1 MPTRS
6 TAFSSFDVQPRSG
19 EGINGSLTPARP
31 PRQNTKST
39 HGIPIYPYDAS
50 NENASRHARQGDR
63 GSAGLSAHVGEV
75 VAGEGM
81 PSGLRQG
88 SRSSDPLTGCAA
100 GKGGINLQATEAKID
115 ELERGEFDLKL
126 KLFYMEEQLEL
137 AAGGTDVLQLH
148 KEVMEAKLHR
158 AQAEERARAAGDAL
172 SGLEAKCRELQA
184 QVRDVEAQR
193 AKDRENWASLEGE
206 SETKLRKHTHLLED
220 ALRAERA
227 ENQRLRAA
235 RDNRRRS
242 WDVPGGSGEQQPRAS
257 PRRRS
262 SGEYEHVD
270 QVGPRRVGNGSWGGL
285 AREHHEHDRQLAA
298 KVRSQDSS
306 LRSLRAD
313 VSTLRRRL
321 RTQAETLVK
330 QREENTTVR
339 RAAEQVACVEAEE
352 IARLAVDLERAVRA
366 ANAEAEKRRHA
377 EKCLQAAETRLLDA
391 TAGCS
396 PLVLPRPERARSPR
410 ASAGRVEAPARR
422 EAARV
427 CRKPFGPP
435 AVEGCTPPGSPKG
448 GSEKAS
454 GSSLPPSRGALGST
468 IASRGRSAAAAR
480 RKDEGSSAGKGR
492 SKSSPSRGRDT
503 ETKSKR
509 RPWGSSPP
517 PSPPRGGSF
526 LGKPAIGSKLNPSR
540 LRRPGDNEAE
550 QKRTPPR
557 RRPGEL
563 IGAAKREAAG
573 SRGNG
578 TESRGVQTGTTQ
590 NPSDFSVGP
599 READSAGESRRG
611 VFTTVEWRGSTAP
624 RVDKTA
630 KPRIEAASAG
640 RDQGITPMAGGIA
653 AAIRGV
659 DLKATIA
666 RELRAAVATT
676 PASAVSSENF
686 NGGDGGGQR
695 TPAGGSAPAG
705 GDRQREKA
713 LGELDEG
720 DLLNE
725 ISRGSGKC
733 AWAALIPDTV
743 AGGLSSAANGGR
755 ALKSREV
762 AELESDV
769 QHIFQFFAAKDGR
782 KGSGSL
788 LSRANGAKEGE
799 TDFLED
805 IGETLL

>member
-39 HGIPIYPYDAS
+39 NDIPIYAYDAI
-50 NENASRHARQGDR
+50 NENASRHARQQDR
-63 GSAGLSAHVGEV
+63 GSAALSAHVGEV
-75 VAGEGM
+75 VGREGV
-81 PSGLRQG
+81 PSGLRQRN
-88 SRSSDPLTGCAA
+88 RSSDPLSGYAA
-100 GKGGINLQATEAKID
+100 GNGGINLQATEAKID

-148 KEVMEAKLHR
+148 KEVMEVKLHH

-193 AKDRENWASLEGE
+193 GKERDKWAMLEGE
-206 SETKLRKHTHLLED
+206 SETKLKKHTHLLED
-220 ALRAERA
+220 ALRTERA
-227 ENQRLRAA
+227 ENQRLRVA
-235 RDNRRRS
+235 RDNRSRS
-242 WDVPGGSGEQQPRAS
+242 CDVPGGSGEQQPRAP

-262 SGEYEHVD
+262 SGEYEHVH
-270 QVGPRRVGNGSWGGL
+270 QVGPRRVGSGSWGGL
-285 AREHHEHDRQLAA
+285 AREHHEQDQQLAA

-321 RTQAETLVK
+321 RTQAEALAK

-377 EKCLQAAETRLLDA
+377 ENCLQAAETRLLDA

-396 PLVLPRPERARSPR
+396 PLVLRRPERARSPG
-410 ASAGRVEAPARR
+410 ASASRAEAPARR
-422 EAARV
+422 EVARV
-427 CRKPFGPP
+427 CRKPFGP
-435 AVEGCTPPGSPKG
+435 AASEGCTPPGSPKG
-448 GSEKAS
+448 GGEKAS

-480 RKDEGSSAGKGR
+480 RKEEGSSAGKGR
-492 SKSSPSRGRDT
+492 SQSSPPRGRDT
-503 ETKSKR
+503 ETRSKR

-517 PSPPRGGSF
+517 PSPPRGGSL
-526 LGKPAIGSKLNPSR
+526 LGKPTVASKLKLNPSR

-550 QKRTPPR
+550 QKQPPPR

-563 IGAAKREAAG
+563 VGAVKREAAG

-578 TESRGVQTGTTQ
+578 TESLGVQTGTTQ
-590 NPSDFSVGP
+590 DPSDFSVGP

-611 VFTTVEWRGSTAP
+611 GFTTVGRGGSTAP
-624 RVDKTA
+624 RVDETA
-630 KPRIEAASAG
+630 ELRIEAATAG
-640 RDQGITPMAGGIA
+640 RDQGITPTVGGIA

-686 NGGDGGGQR
+686 NGGGGGGGQR
-695 TPAGGSAPAG
+695 TPAGGGAPAG
-705 GDRQREKA
+705 RDRQREKA

-725 ISRGSGKC
+725 VTRGSGKC
-733 AWAALIPDTV
+733 AWADLIPDTV
-743 AGGLSSAANGGR
+743 AGGLSSAADGGR

-762 AELESDV
+762 AALESDV
-769 QHIFQFFAAKDGR
+769 QHIFQFFAAKGGR
-782 KGSGSL
+782 KRSGSL
-788 LSRANGAKEGE
+788 LSRANGAKEG
-799 TDFLED
+799 
-805 IGETLL
+805 

>member
-1 MPTRS
+1 
-6 TAFSSFDVQPRSG
+6 
-19 EGINGSLTPARP
+19 
-31 PRQNTKST
+31 
-39 HGIPIYPYDAS
+39 
-50 NENASRHARQGDR
+50 
-63 GSAGLSAHVGEV
+63 
-75 VAGEGM
+75 M

-88 SRSSDPLTGCAA
+88 SRSSDPLSGCAA
-100 GKGGINLQATEAKID
+100 GNGGINLQATEAKID

-158 AQAEERARAAGDAL
+158 AQAEERAQAAGDAL
-172 SGLEAKCRELQA
+172 SGLEAKCRELKA

-193 AKDRENWASLEGE
+193 AKDRENWAMLDGE
-206 SETKLRKHTHLLED
+206 SETKLKKHTHLLED
-220 ALRAERA
+220 ALRTERA
-227 ENQRLRAA
+227 ENQRLRVA

-242 WDVPGGSGEQQPRAS
+242 WDVTGGSGEQQPRAP

-262 SGEYEHVD
+262 SGEYEHVH
-270 QVGPRRVGNGSWGGL
+270 QVGPRRVGSGSWGGL
-285 AREHHEHDRQLAA
+285 AREHHEQDRQLAA

-321 RTQAETLVK
+321 RTQAETLAK

-410 ASAGRVEAPARR
+410 ASAGRVEAPALR

-427 CRKPFGPP
+427 CRKPFGP
-435 AVEGCTPPGSPKG
+435 AAAEGCTPPGSPNG
-448 GSEKAS
+448 DGERAS

-480 RKDEGSSAGKGR
+480 RKEEGSSAGKGR
-492 SKSSPSRGRDT
+492 SQSSPPRGRDT
-503 ETKSKR
+503 ETKGKR

-517 PSPPRGGSF
+517 PSPPRGGSL
-526 LGKPAIGSKLNPSR
+526 LGKPTVASKLNPSR
-540 LRRPGDNEAE
+540 LRRPGENEAE
-550 QKRTPPR
+550 HKQPPPR
-557 RRPGEL
+557 RRPGEV
-563 IGAAKREAAG
+563 IGAVKRESTG
-573 SRGNG
+573 SPGNG

-590 NPSDFSVGP
+590 DPSDCSVGL
-599 READSAGESRRG
+599 READSAGESGRG
-611 VFTTVEWRGSTAP
+611 GFTTVGRGGSTAP
-624 RVDKTA
+624 HIDETA
-630 KPRIEAASAG
+630 EPRIEAASAG
-640 RDQGITPMAGGIA
+640 RDLGITPTVGGIA

-686 NGGDGGGQR
+686 SGGGGGGGQR
-695 TPAGGSAPAG
+695 TPAGGGAPPG
-705 GDRQREKA
+705 GDRQLEKA
-713 LGELDEG
+713 LGELDGG

-725 ISRGSGKC
+725 ITRGSGKC
-733 AWAALIPDTV
+733 AWTDLIPDTV

-755 ALKSREV
+755 VLKSREV

-782 KGSGSL
+782 KRSGSL
-788 LSRANGAKEGE
+788 LSKANGVKEGE

-805 IGETLL
+805 IGKTLA

>member
-1 MPTRS
+1 
-6 TAFSSFDVQPRSG
+6 
-19 EGINGSLTPARP
+19 
-31 PRQNTKST
+31 
-39 HGIPIYPYDAS
+39 
-50 NENASRHARQGDR
+50 
-63 GSAGLSAHVGEV
+63 
-75 VAGEGM
+75 
-81 PSGLRQG
+81 
-88 SRSSDPLTGCAA
+88 
-100 GKGGINLQATEAKID
+100 
-115 ELERGEFDLKL
+115 
-126 KLFYMEEQLEL
+126 
-137 AAGGTDVLQLH
+137 
-148 KEVMEAKLHR
+148 
-158 AQAEERARAAGDAL
+158 
-172 SGLEAKCRELQA
+172 
-184 QVRDVEAQR
+184 VRDVEAQR

-206 SETKLRKHTHLLED
+206 NETKLRKHTHLLED
-220 ALRAERA
+220 ALRTERA
-227 ENQRLRAA
+227 ENQRLRVA

-242 WDVPGGSGEQQPRAS
+242 WDVPGGSGEQQPRAP
-257 PRRRS
+257 PRRIS
-262 SGEYEHVD
+262 SGEYEHVH
-270 QVGPRRVGNGSWGGL
+270 QVGPRRVGSGSWGGL
-285 AREHHEHDRQLAA
+285 AREHHEQDRQLAA

-321 RTQAETLVK
+321 RTQAETLAK

-391 TAGCS
+391 AAGCS

-427 CRKPFGPP
+427 CRKPFGP
-435 AVEGCTPPGSPKG
+435 AASEGCTPPGSPEG
-448 GSEKAS
+448 DGEKAS

-468 IASRGRSAAAAR
+468 IASRGRSAAAVR
-480 RKDEGSSAGKGR
+480 RKEEGSSAGKGR
-492 SKSSPSRGRDT
+492 SKSSPPRGRDAQ
-503 ETKSKR
+503 TKSKR

-517 PSPPRGGSF
+517 PSPPRGGSL
-526 LGKPAIGSKLNPSR
+526 LGKPTIASKLNPSR
-540 LRRPGDNEAE
+540 LRRSGDNEAE
-550 QKRTPPR
+550 QKQPPPR

-563 IGAAKREAAG
+563 VGAVKREAAG
-573 SRGNG
+573 SRVNG

-590 NPSDFSVGP
+590 DPSNFSVGP
-599 READSAGESRRG
+599 READSAGESTRG
-611 VFTTVEWRGSTAP
+611 GFTTVGRGGSTAP
-624 RVDKTA
+624 RVDETA
-630 KPRIEAASAG
+630 EPRLEVASAG
-640 RDQGITPMAGGIA
+640 RDQGITPTVGGIA

-686 NGGDGGGQR
+686 NGGGGGQR
-695 TPAGGSAPAG
+695 TPAGGGAPAG
-705 GDRQREKA
+705 DRPREKA
-713 LGELDEG
+713 LGELEEG

-725 ISRGSGKC
+725 ITRGSGKC
-733 AWAALIPDTV
+733 AWADVIPDTV

-782 KGSGSL
+782 KRLGPS
-788 LSRANGAKEGE
+788 LSRANGAKEWE

-805 IGETLL
+805 IGETLS